1 MSPFQLFTKHF
12 SRRLSI
18 VIALSFIFTTG
29 PTASAR
35 QSSPPHLRKSC
46 LWSIRTPRNTV
57 YLLGSLHLLDRDAY
71 PLAPAIEN
79 AYDDSQ
85 RIIFETDIGALNDS
99 KIQTRMLQLG
109 LYPQGKSLYQ
119 DLDGS
124 TRRLLE
130 KKLSELSL
138 PPEEFAS
145 FKPWFV
151 ALTLTVLEFQR
162 LGFTPNYGVDVYFF
176 NRAKEDGK
184 TTGFLE
190 PPEYQ
195 LDLLG
200 NMDMHSQQ
208 LFLRQTLADLQ
219 LITGAAGDMV
229 RYWETGDVDNL
240 HTLLFKSFADYPAIH
255 DRLLLRRN
263 KKWVVTVEQFM
274 QQSSDV
280 LFIVGVGHLVGP
292 GSVVDLLEK
301 RGYNVKQR

>member
-1 MSPFQLFTKHF
+1 MNPFQLFTRHL

-18 VIALSFIFTTG
+18 VIALSFIFATA
-29 PTASAR
+29 PTALSR
-35 QSSPPHLRKSC
+35 QSSAPHLRNSC

-79 AYDDSQ
+79 AYGDSE
-85 RIIFETDIGALNDS
+85 RIIFETDIGAMNDS
-99 KIQTRMLQLG
+99 RIQTRMLQLG
-109 LYPQGKSLYQ
+109 LYPQGGTLYQ

-124 TRRLLE
+124 TRQLLE
-130 KKLSELSL
+130 EKLSELGL
-138 PPEEFAS
+138 PPERFAS
-145 FKPWFV
+145 FKPWFI
-151 ALTLTVLEFQR
+151 ALTLTVLELQR
-162 LGFTPNYGVDVYFF
+162 LGFAANYGVDVYFF
-176 NRAKEDGK
+176 NRAREDK
-184 TTGFLE
+184 KLTGFLE

-200 NMDMHSQQ
+200 NMDMHSQK
-208 LFLRQTLADLQ
+208 LFLRQTLADLE
-219 LITGAAGDMV
+219 LITDAAGNLV

-255 DRLLLRRN
+255 DRLLLQRN
-263 KKWVVTVEQFM
+263 KKWVVTVEQLM

-292 GSVVDLLEK
+292 GSVVDLLQK
-301 RGYNVKQR
+301 KGYTVKQR